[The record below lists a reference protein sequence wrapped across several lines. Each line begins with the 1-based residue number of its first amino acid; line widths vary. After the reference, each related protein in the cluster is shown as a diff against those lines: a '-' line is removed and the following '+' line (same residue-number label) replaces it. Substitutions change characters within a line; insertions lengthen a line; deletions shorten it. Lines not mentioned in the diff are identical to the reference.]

1 MRRIKAVLF
10 DFDGTLT
17 IPGHLDFHTIR
28 EEIGCPKEI
37 SVLDY
42 INSLSDAE
50 AKIQAW
56 EILHRHELIG
66 AGKAR
71 VNMGVRE
78 LLDFLKDRKVPM
90 GIVTRN
96 SRISFETAL
105 KNFPWPW
112 EQYFDLVLTRD
123 DDVPVKPSPEPVF
136 HAADFFGVLP
146 EEITIVGDYIH
157 DIESGKAS
165 GAITVFYDNGIT
177 SIHQPTEADFTIYAI
192 ADLKEVLL
200 PFLPFR
206 QGKIPNEML
215 KNLLPEISLPDPE
228 IIVEAGVGEDAAVI
242 NPPEGEYLVIASDP
256 ITFTTGDPGW
266 YSVIVN
272 ANDIA
277 VTGAVPRWLQTTIL
291 LPPGTTMNEVREL
304 FRSISK
310 SCKEAEII
318 PTGGHTEITDAVTR
332 PVISGT
338 IIGSVKKGKLIQKK
352 NMREGDILFI
362 SKQIALEGTA
372 ILATVMRKELE
383 DLGVAAGTLNRAVK
397 FSQEISILPE
407 ARAIIKIPG
416 ISAMHDVTEGGIAT
430 AVRELAIAGGN
441 CITVNIDS
449 LPVHPVTVE
458 ICGALG
464 IDPLGLIGSG
474 ALLFCC
480 APGISLKVQ
489 SAAEKEGIEITEIGL
504 VGTPG
509 TAAYARK
516 RGKEVEMPCFE
527 TDELARF
534 IECREDCIRS

>member
-1 MRRIKAVLF
+1 MKRIKAVLF

-42 INSLSDAE
+42 INSLTDAD
-50 AKIQAW
+50 AKIRAW

-66 AGKAR
+66 AEKAR

-78 LLDFLKDRKVPM
+78 LLEFLKDRRVPM

-96 SRISFETAL
+96 SRISFETAM

-112 EQYFDLVLTRD
+112 GQYFDLVLTRD

-136 HAADFFGVLP
+136 HAADFFGILP

-157 DIESGKAS
+157 DIESGKAA

-177 SIHQPTEADFTIYAI
+177 KVRKPTGADFTISSI

-200 PFLPFR
+200 PFLPLR
-206 QGKIPNEML
+206 QGKIPNEIL
-215 KNLLPEISLPDPE
+215 KNLLPEVSLPDPE
-228 IIVEAGVGEDAAVI
+228 IIVGAGVGEDAAVI

-291 LPPGTTMNEVREL
+291 LPPGTTIDDVREL

-352 NMREGDILFI
+352 NMREGDIIFFT
-362 SKQIALEGTA
+362 KGIAVEGTA
-372 ILATVMRKELE
+372 ILATEFRDQLKNNGISDEAITH
-383 DLGVAAGTLNRAVK
+383 GAAFLNR
-397 FSQEISILPE
+397 ISILPE
-407 ARAIIKIPG
+407 ALAASQIPG
-416 ISAMHDVTEGGIAT
+416 VTAMHDVTEGGVST
-430 AVRELAIAGGN
+430 AIRELSEAGGHLLTIN
-441 CITVNIDS
+441 LDA
-449 LPVHPVTVE
+449 LPIYPETREFCRVS
-458 ICGALG
+458 G
-464 IDPLGLIGSG
+464 INPLGLIGSG
-474 ALLFCC
+474 SLLICC
-480 APGISLKVQ
+480 KPEYTDKLAERVRKV
-489 SAAEKEGIEITEIGL
+489 GVEIVSIGT
-504 VGTPG
+504 VADPG
-509 TAAYARK
+509 TGV
-516 RGKEVEMPCFE
+516 RGYQGNEECDFPEFAV
-527 TDELARF
+527 DELTKFYNR
-534 IECREDCIRS
+534 